1 MANGEIQT
9 FIERVAELVS
19 KDLVETVLTTIVSGS
34 VVVGGEISANN
45 ETEANSLTQT
55 LSDNSNNLGV
65 TVTNSNFQT
74 TFDGNAINDGT
85 TTSTSDSSGPSVGL
99 IVGCTIG
106 GVVLVAIIA
115 FVVYKV
121 KSGKSESQ
129 QIDVDETRVQNEK
142 DQIVSWLNSK
152 SL

>member
-9 FIERVAELVS
+9 FIERVAELVG

-74 TFDGNAINDGT
+74 TYDGNTVNDGT

-142 DQIVSWLNSK
+142 DQIVS
-152 SL
+152 

>member
-115 FVVYKV
+115 LVVYKV
-121 KSGKSESQ
+121 KFSKSESQ
-129 QIDVDETRVQNEK
+129 QVDVEDTRIQVEK
-142 DQIVSWLNSK
+142 GQIAS
-152 SL
+152 

>member
-9 FIERVAELVS
+9 FIERVAELVG

-34 VVVGGEISANN
+34 VVVGGEISADN

-74 TFDGNAINDGT
+74 TFDGNTINDGT

-115 FVVYKV
+115 LVVYKV
-121 KSGKSESQ
+121 KFSKSESQ
-129 QIDVDETRVQNEK
+129 QVDVEDTRIQVEK
-142 DQIVSWLNSK
+142 NQIAS
-152 SL
+152 

>member
-34 VVVGGEISANN
+34 VVVGGEISADN

-142 DQIVSWLNSK
+142 DQIVS
-152 SL
+152 

>member
-9 FIERVAELVS
+9 FIERVAELVG

-142 DQIVSWLNSK
+142 DQIVS
-152 SL
+152 